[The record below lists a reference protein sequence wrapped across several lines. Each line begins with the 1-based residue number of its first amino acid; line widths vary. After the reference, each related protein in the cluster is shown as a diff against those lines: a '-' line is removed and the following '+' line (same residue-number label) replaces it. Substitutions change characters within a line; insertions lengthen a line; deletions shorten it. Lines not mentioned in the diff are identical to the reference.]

1 MILLGPSRSFSV
13 IIGLKYPSNQEVD
26 MFYWRCD
33 LKKDSSILQSRS
45 IKAEHRLDALKL
57 WIRDYEREFEQED
70 WNRLEVVLEK

>member
-1 MILLGPSRSFSV
+1 
-13 IIGLKYPSNQEVD
+13 

-57 WIRDYEREFEQED
+57 WIRDYEREFERED